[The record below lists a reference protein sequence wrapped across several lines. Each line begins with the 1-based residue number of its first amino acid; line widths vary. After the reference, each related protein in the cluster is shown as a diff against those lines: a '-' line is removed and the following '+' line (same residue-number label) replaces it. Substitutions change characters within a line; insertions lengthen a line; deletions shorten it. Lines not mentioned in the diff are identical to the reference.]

1 MREQTATPAQLITRQ
16 EAKQIPRGSRRPSF
30 RIPLPF
36 LSGLSAETTT
46 FSKDGQWI
54 AYVTYPQGALWTQE
68 NCANSHPWI
77 MELPGRY
84 QTESETADSKGGLQD
99 GGSPVARRE
108 LAQGNLRATGHA
120 SWMLYQVDVNRPQH
134 RPGYEVRYGY
144 FGQGRQERL

>member
-1 MREQTATPAQLITRQ
+1 MACSRFQRPQQAGSPWAPRIQGGIKQLLVGGEDDNQR
-16 EAKQIPRGSRRPSF
+16 KWNRR
-30 RIPLPF
+30 
-36 LSGLSAETTT
+36 A
-46 FSKDGQWI
+46 
-54 AYVTYPQGALWTQE
+54 QE